1 MHKAI
6 TFNILRPGKKIEAAN
21 GQRVRGMRYLVL
33 VILAFGGVGTAV
45 AGAYKCTNAEGRIS
59 YSQIPCATTGG
70 QQQKLLSYGGG
81 SAASAGMA
89 NSESACAEV
98 AYVATYIEDAL
109 RGGHDAQSLI
119 ARHGGIN
126 GINPHLLSL
135 INYVNGFRYDETI
148 TSARISDLAVTKCK
162 GGGFGQLQV
171 GDLPIVDETQEIA
184 RARQTNRE
192 QALIAMQAQV
202 VSVDYRDTPL
212 ASALEDLSA
221 RAGVEIVL
229 EEPSPARVTMQLA
242 NVPWQQVLSGI
253 LLTHNLQ
260 MRPVGKRLYISAAP
274 H

>member
-1 MHKAI
+1 
-6 TFNILRPGKKIEAAN
+6 
-21 GQRVRGMRYLVL
+21 MRYLVL
-33 VILAFGGVGTAV
+33 VILAFSGVGTAV

-70 QQQKLLSYGGG
+70 RQQKLPSYGSSSPAG
-81 SAASAGMA
+81 AGMA
-89 NSESACAEV
+89 NSASACAEV

-109 RGGHDAQSLI
+109 RGGQDAQSLI

-126 GINPHLLSL
+126 GINPHFLSL
-135 INYVNGFRYDETI
+135 INYVNGFRYDSSI
-148 TSARISDLAVTKCK
+148 TSARISDLAITKCK

-171 GDLPIVDETQEIA
+171 GDLPIVDEMQEIE
-184 RARQTNRE
+184 RARQTSRE
-192 QALIAMQAQV
+192 QAMVAIHAQA

-212 ASALEDLSA
+212 ATALEDLSA

-229 EEPSPARVTMQLA
+229 EEPSPLRVTMQLA